1 MKNITE
7 FLNESMIVNEAMN
20 IKRDQLVDNIIELTS
35 EWGYDCDV
43 KDFNNLMKK
52 LPANVKF
59 NNFITMDDDEE
70 VIDQYNNYV
79 GDAKQL
85 GHASSYNITVDVF
98 QSQHTGLY
106 IIGVSDDNDGFA
118 MTIGRKF

>member
-20 IKRDQLVDNIIELTS
+20 IKRDQFVDNIIELTS

-43 KDFNNLMKK
+43 EDFNNLMKK

-59 NNFITMDDDEE
+59 NDFITMDDDEE
-70 VIDQYNNYV
+70 VIDEYNNYV
-79 GDAKQL
+79 KGAKSI
-85 GHASSYNITVDVF
+85 GEASSYNITVSIF
-98 QSQHTGLY
+98 KAQELY
-106 IIGVSDDNDGFA
+106 VVGVSDDNDGFA
-118 MTIGRKF
+118 MTIGRAF